1 MRNFKIRYVPNVM
14 VSDDCIFCS
23 IGNQKAAGYLCKKK
37 KVKII
42 KLKNKKKI
50 CKNT

>member
-37 KVKII
+37 KKSKDNKIE
-42 KLKNKKKI
+42 K
-50 CKNT
+50 